1 MVTKIVSK
9 QLLSENVCVL
19 NIYKNYGHLVIKLSK
34 FPILDLIL
42 VSIIEGRKVS
52 MLKMKTAIIVKKIL
66 IMKSN
71 IYNDSL

>member
-1 MVTKIVSK
+1 M
-9 QLLSENVCVL
+9 
-19 NIYKNYGHLVIKLSK
+19 IKLSK

-42 VSIIEGRKVS
+42 VPIIEGRKVS